1 MRRPHRHT
9 SARGF
14 TLIELI
20 VVLAIAAGIA
30 IVMLGAARSLGV
42 YPVRSEVMKFAG
54 SLKSAYERSVLTGLR
69 FDIVIDIDANEMRLE
84 CSDDPSVVQ
93 RNLNESASDRAFRNR
108 RNQDAFAVKP
118 DEDRRAARAREEEEK
133 KRADEVTPASA
144 TMKGCDDE
152 LVRNHTLKRGITIDA
167 VQTLRTKEPVDSG
180 VVRIA
185 VFPNGTMER
194 SAIWISA
201 GEKKWTFLVH
211 EMTGRVEVLASDER
225 QLRDFFVV
233 EEDR

>member
-1 MRRPHRHT
+1 MRRLYRHS

-54 SLKSAYERSVLTGLR
+54 SIKSAYERSVLTGLR
-69 FDIVIDIDANEMRLE
+69 FDIVLDIDANTLRLE

-93 RNLNESASDRAFRNR
+93 RNLHETASDRAFRNR
-108 RNQDAFAVKP
+108 NNQDAFAVKP
-118 DEDRRAARAREEEEK
+118 DEDRRTARARRDEE
-133 KRADEVTPASA
+133 RRLANEVTPASA
-144 TMKGCDDE
+144 NMKSCDDE
-152 LVRNHTLKRGITIDA
+152 LVRTHALKRGITLDA
-167 VQTLRTKEPVDSG
+167 VQTQRTKDPVDSG

-194 SAIWISA
+194 AAVWISA
-201 GEKKWTFLVH
+201 GDKKWTFLVH
-211 EMTGRVEVLASDER
+211 EMTGRVEVLSSDER
-225 QLRDFFVV
+225 RLRDFFHV
-233 EEDR
+233 EEER